1 MKLRPAT
8 KEDYD
13 VLFEL
18 FSETQTM
25 HYVGMPDFFKPA
37 KKDKFF
43 YTYFDEV
50 IKSEDKHLIIGF
62 DNDKP
67 FGYIYYVISKLPQN
81 VYRTEERIIYIN
93 HIVVKK
99 SYQGRGLGRALINHA
114 MHVAKKEKIKKI
126 GLDVWLFNEGAIK
139 FFHNQGFS
147 VHNQIM
153 WHKIA
158 E

>member
-18 FSETQTM
+18 FSEVQTL
-25 HYVGMPDFFKPA
+25 HYDGMPDFFRLA

-43 YTYFDEV
+43 YAYFDEV
-50 IKSEDKHLIIGF
+50 IKGEDKHLIIGF
-62 DNDKP
+62 DDDKP
-67 FGYIYYVISKLPQN
+67 FGYIYSVISKLPQN
-81 VYRTEERIIYIN
+81 AYRTEERIMYIN
-93 HIVVKK
+93 QIVVKK

-114 MHVAKKEKIKKI
+114 MQVAKKEKIKKI
-126 GLDVWLFNEGAIK
+126 GLDVWLFNTGAIK
-139 FFHNQGFS
+139 FFENQGFS
-147 VHNQIM
+147 AHNQIM

>member
-18 FSETQTM
+18 FSEVQTL
-25 HYVGMPDFFKPA
+25 HYDGMPDFCRPA

-43 YTYFDEV
+43 YAYFDEV
-50 IKSEDKHLIIGF
+50 IKGEDKHLIIGF
-62 DNDKP
+62 DDDKP

-99 SYQGRGLGRALINHA
+99 AIR
-114 MHVAKKEKIKKI
+114 EKD
-126 GLDVWLFNEGAIK
+126 LE
-139 FFHNQGFS
+139 
-147 VHNQIM
+147 
-153 WHKIA
+153 
-158 E
+158 EC

>member
-18 FSETQTM
+18 FSEMQTM

-43 YTYFDEV
+43 YTYFVEV

-67 FGYIYYVISKLPQN
+67 F
-81 VYRTEERIIYIN
+81 
-93 HIVVKK
+93 
-99 SYQGRGLGRALINHA
+99 
-114 MHVAKKEKIKKI
+114 
-126 GLDVWLFNEGAIK
+126 
-139 FFHNQGFS
+139 
-147 VHNQIM
+147 
-153 WHKIA
+153 
-158 E
+158 